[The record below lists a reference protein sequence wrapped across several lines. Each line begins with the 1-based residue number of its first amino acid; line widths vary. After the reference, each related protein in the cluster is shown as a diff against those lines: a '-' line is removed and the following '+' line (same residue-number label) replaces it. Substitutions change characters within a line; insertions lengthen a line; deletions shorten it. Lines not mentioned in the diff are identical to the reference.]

1 MRQIFY
7 FLIVCIFLTY
17 SPSKS
22 FGQTSREKMAIME
35 KEFDKNQ
42 YDPILKQYIGA
53 NWDEF
58 GDLFFEK
65 NGKQYWL
72 ATFTAV
78 VSPNYDYYRVFEID
92 QHKGVVKEVTTK
104 MLGGYYTVGAP
115 NSPYYYEDIDNDGIK
130 DIMVFDHGKEYSTT
144 SKWEDYNVF
153 FKGTPTGFVKT
164 EIPIITTVKGYFH
177 GHAIGD
183 FDGDG
188 DNDIAIG
195 DNGVKVY
202 KNDGKGNFTSMNVI
216 PPKNGAF
223 FSPFAMKFINT
234 DDDKELELLAPP
246 YRDFDNSCCRAQS
259 RLLDLK
265 NGTWDVNNFAQQS
278 PFLNGLV
285 SGCAQILTFPS
296 NKRKSPDLVFRVETF
311 DTAPNFPNG
320 TWLTKFYRNDES
332 RFDTIMPVKYAFAD
346 TAHIFFIDPKVADF
360 DFDGLNDIFFK
371 ENTYGDSRRQHAVN
385 ERLWLNDGKNNF
397 NPIPFKFSSDANK
410 LMYLYVK
417 TDSIKKYSL
426 FMSLTETWKNDVKYI
441 YSRLDS
447 LVFPIKNK
455 FDIETC
461 QNEST
466 ITQITK
472 VPVKIAITYNPKN
485 ENVITSDSTI
495 TFSPKESGLYTLKY
509 ILKNDFFESTEY
521 EITYNIKPKPE
532 TPKIFI
538 DNSDILVSSG
548 LYRNRWYKDGVEL
561 SDTTQK
567 IKPISSGIY
576 SVKTVQNS
584 CSSEMS
590 SNYIYIKTAVND
602 LKSSEFIKVYPNPT
616 DDNFIVDY
624 KFNNQSILKL
634 YFYDLSGNLLFE
646 KDKIKDRESIKLK
659 HYSQGTYL
667 VVIKDNDGN
676 VLYSNTL
683 IKN

>member
-1 MRQIFY
+1 MLVVQSATTIFAQGA
-7 FLIVCIFLTY
+7 
-17 SPSKS
+17 K
-22 FGQTSREKMAIME
+22 EKAAILE

-42 YDPILKQYIGA
+42 YDPILKQYVGA

-78 VSPNYDYYRVFEID
+78 ISPNYDYYRVFEID
-92 QHKGVVKEVTTK
+92 QLNGVVKEVTTK

-130 DIMVFDHGKEYSTT
+130 DIFVFDHGKEYSNT
-144 SKWEDYNVF
+144 SKWEDFNVF

-195 DNGVKVY
+195 DNGVKIY

-216 PPKNGAF
+216 PPKTGAF
-223 FSPFAMKFINT
+223 MSPFAMKFINT

-246 YRDFDNSCCRAQS
+246 YRDFDNPCCRAQS

-296 NKRKSPDLVFRVETF
+296 AKKKTPDLVFRVETF

-346 TAHIFFIDPKVADF
+346 TAHIFYIDPKVADF
-360 DFDGLNDIFFK
+360 NFDGLNDIFFK

-385 ERLWLNDGKNNF
+385 ERLWINDGKNNF
-397 NPIPFKFSSDANK
+397 NPMPFKFSSDANK

-417 TDSIKKYSL
+417 TDSIKRYSL
-426 FMSLTETWKNDVKYI
+426 FMSLTETWKNNVKFI
-441 YSRLDS
+441 YNRIDS
-447 LVFPIKNK
+447 LVFPIKTK
-455 FDIETC
+455 FNFSLC
-461 QNEST
+461 QNETLTSL
-466 ITQITK
+466 ITK
-472 VPVKIAITYNPKN
+472 VPVKIEVTTNPKN
-485 ENVITSDSTI
+485 EKVMTSDTTI
-495 TFSPKESGLYTLKY
+495 TFNPKESGIYALKY
-509 ILKNDFFESTEY
+509 KLKNDFFESTDY
-521 EITYNIKPKPE
+521 EIIYNIKDKSV
-532 TPKIFI
+532 TPTISK
-538 DNSDILVSSG
+538 DSSNVLMSSSQFG
-548 LYRNRWYKDGVEL
+548 NHWYQDGKAL
-561 SDTTQK
+561 PDTTRK
-567 IKPISSGIY
+567 FKPVAAGNY
-576 SVKTVQNS
+576 SVKTSQNGCPS
-584 CSSEMS
+584 DMS
-590 SNYIYIKTAVND
+590 SNFNFIITTVEELKNGEYIN
-602 LKSSEFIKVYPNPT
+602 VYPNPT
-616 DDNFIVDY
+616 SYDFMIDYNLYNRTGLSLSVYNTNGRLVLSKNDIINGSTTSLNGLVSGMFLIV
-624 KFNNQSILKL
+624 IR
-634 YFYDLSGNLLFE
+634 
-646 KDKIKDRESIKLK
+646 DKM
-659 HYSQGTYL
+659 
-667 VVIKDNDGN
+667 GN
-676 VLYSNTL
+676 VIYSNKL
-683 IKN
+683 IKR